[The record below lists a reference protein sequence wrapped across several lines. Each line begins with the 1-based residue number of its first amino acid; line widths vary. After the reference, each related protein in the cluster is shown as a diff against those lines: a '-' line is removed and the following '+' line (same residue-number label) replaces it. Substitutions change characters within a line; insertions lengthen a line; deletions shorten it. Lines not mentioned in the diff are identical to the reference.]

1 LCGWAAAS
9 TRKEMFSDRLCK
21 AWCRNE
27 INCAIRKGR
36 NRKATW
42 GRCGSSV
49 GGSNDISKQNSQEA
63 LRQLS
68 KFVKKCQDVNV
79 IVMSAPHR
87 HDLMPSSSV
96 NSEVIR
102 FNRLLRKRMKLYT
115 KTKILDTDLKRDC
128 FTKHG
133 QHMNSL
139 GKDQLIMK
147 LAGMIASVTVKNSG
161 SNIELKWKENR
172 INLGNMEI
180 NQIPRVGGEIQLSK
194 YEEGEVSKPQLNKR
208 QRKNP
213 ALKDQDF
220 LWQI

>member
-1 LCGWAAAS
+1 
-9 TRKEMFSDRLCK
+9 
-21 AWCRNE
+21 
-27 INCAIRKGR
+27 
-36 NRKATW
+36 
-42 GRCGSSV
+42 
-49 GGSNDISKQNSQEA
+49 
-63 LRQLS
+63 
-68 KFVKKCQDVNV
+68 
-79 IVMSAPHR
+79 MSAPQR
-87 HDLMPSSSV
+87 HDLMPSSYV
-96 NSEVIR
+96 NSEVVR

-139 GKDQLIMK
+139 GKDQHKIK
-147 LAGMIASVTVKNSG
+147 LAGMIESVTVKNSG
-161 SNIELKWKENR
+161 SNIELQWKENR

-180 NQIPRVGGEIQLSK
+180 NQIPWIGGEIQLSK

-220 LWQI
+220 FYGKFKILK